1 MKSIK
6 ITFAYTLILLIL
18 SSCAINSSESDTE
31 NSSLTNGIDSVV
43 VEEYNEST
51 VGTTAIMVNGV
62 LYRNKFQGD
71 LILRNPKYGDEA
83 ILKDTTGQ
91 YHRIGGTKY
100 DLLYNIN
107 SEVVGAPESVYCRD
121 EQWQELKKYY
131 SDSNNFTY
139 QCVIKT
145 NGVSTETID
154 VDKMEI
160 VKLNELLAFCEENSY
175 DPNNFAGTKNAKAV
189 STSSLGDKAYRF
201 KMSSNDG
208 LFSVD
213 AKSFST
219 LDNALVYRYYEVMP
233 EDKTLIIDVPKELS
247 DYFVSI
253 ITNLT
258 LDK

>member
-1 MKSIK
+1 M
-6 ITFAYTLILLIL
+6 L
-18 SSCAINSSESDTE
+18 SSCAINSSKSDTQ
-31 NSSLTNGIDSVV
+31 NSSSTNRIDSIV

-51 VGTTAIMVNGV
+51 VGTTAIMVDGV
-62 LYRNKFQGD
+62 LYRNMFQGD

-83 ILKDTTGQ
+83 VLKDTIGQ
-91 YHRIGGTKY
+91 YHRIEGTKY
-100 DLLYNIN
+100 DLLYNVN
-107 SEVVGAPESVYCRD
+107 SEVVGASESVYCRD

-131 SDSNNFTY
+131 SDPNNFTY
-139 QCVIKT
+139 QCVVKT

-154 VDKMEI
+154 VDKMDI
-160 VKLNELLAFCEENSY
+160 FKLNELLAFCEENSY

-213 AKSFST
+213 AKSFSI
-219 LDNALVYRYYEVMP
+219 LDNVLVYRYYEIMP
-233 EDKTLIIDVPKELS
+233 EDKTLIVDVPKELS

-253 ITNLT
+253 ITSLT
-258 LDK
+258 LNE

>member
-1 MKSIK
+1 MK
-6 ITFAYTLILLIL
+6 TFEAILVCIFTLLML
-18 SSCAINSSESDTE
+18 SSCAINASESNTT
-31 NSSLTNGIDSVV
+31 NTSLTNGIDSIV
-43 VEEYNEST
+43 VEEYNEAT
-51 VGTTAIMVNGV
+51 AGTTAIMVDGV

-83 ILKDTTGQ
+83 VLKDTTGQ
-91 YHRIGGTKY
+91 YHRIEGTKY
-100 DLLYNIN
+100 DLLYNVN

-131 SDSNNFTY
+131 SDPNNFTY
-139 QCVIKT
+139 QCVVKT

-154 VDKMEI
+154 VDKMDI
-160 VKLNELLAFCEENSY
+160 AKLNELLAFCEENAY
-175 DPNNFAGTKNAKAV
+175 DPNAFAGINNTKAV

-213 AKSFST
+213 AKSFSI

-233 EDKTLIIDVPKELS
+233 EDKTLIVDIPKDLS

-253 ITNLT
+253 ITKLISR
-258 LDK
+258 